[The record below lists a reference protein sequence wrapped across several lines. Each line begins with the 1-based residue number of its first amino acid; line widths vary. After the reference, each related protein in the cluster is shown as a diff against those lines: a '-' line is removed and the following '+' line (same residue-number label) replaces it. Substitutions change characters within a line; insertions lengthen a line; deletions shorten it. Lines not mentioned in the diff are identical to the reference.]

1 MLIHA
6 HSQQTNTIITIYMI
20 IIHVRQLMMLV
31 SLVRQLHL
39 HGVRT
44 AVGRLKKVDGKL
56 LNHLVWEET
65 DVCGSIMTLI

>member
-1 MLIHA
+1 
-6 HSQQTNTIITIYMI
+6 
-20 IIHVRQLMMLV
+20 MMLV

-56 LNHLVWEET
+56 LNDLVWEET